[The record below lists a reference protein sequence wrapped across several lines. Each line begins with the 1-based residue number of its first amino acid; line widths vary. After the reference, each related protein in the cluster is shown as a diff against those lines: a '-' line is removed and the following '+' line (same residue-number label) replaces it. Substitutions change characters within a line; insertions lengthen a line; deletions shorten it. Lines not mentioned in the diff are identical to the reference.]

1 MKFSIA
7 MVTAALIVVAL
18 AQEKPKSS
26 LPAET
31 KQETTKS
38 NPAGTKKSSADVI
51 IGKVTDYT
59 EGKSIT
65 VEKPKGLKKT
75 RTFDLTGKDVTAN
88 VAPGISVGST
98 VKVVEKTDNDGHKVV
113 TVQPYGK
120 GSRAHAKTT

>member
-1 MKFSIA
+1 MKFSIVI
-7 MVTAALIVVAL
+7 VTAALLVVAL

-31 KQETTKS
+31 KQDTTKS
-38 NPAGTKKSSADVI
+38 NPAGTKKSSADAI

-75 RTFDLTGKDVTAN
+75 RTFE
-88 VAPGISVGST
+88 
-98 VKVVEKTDNDGHKVV
+98 KVRE
-113 TVQPYGK
+113 
-120 GSRAHAKTT
+120 GSRSEKKPEEASGSQYLSRC